1 MEVLDSPMQF
11 EFATAG
17 RIVFGAGVS
26 STLGREAAALGRRAF
41 VLTGGRPQAHAPL
54 LRLLENHHV
63 AHTPFRVTREPTT
76 DLVLEAAGRAA
87 AHTCDLVVGI
97 GGGSVIDAGKV
108 VAALLTNGGD
118 IMDYLEVVGRGQP
131 LGRASAPYIALPT
144 TAGTGAEVTRNAV
157 LESPRHR
164 VKVSMRS
171 PFMLPRLALVDP
183 ELTYSMPP
191 ALTAATG
198 LDALTQLLEAFVSR
212 GANPLTDG
220 VCREGLARAGRGL
233 QRACDDGADRD
244 ARADMC
250 VASLCGGL
258 ALANA
263 KLGAVHGI
271 AGPFGGRFKAP
282 HGTVC
287 GRLLP
292 FVTAANLAALRAR
305 APEAPALERYAEA
318 ARLVSGTPSA
328 TAADILPWLEGLCAR
343 LKVPGLASF
352 GFGEK
357 DAEEIVPAAL
367 RSSSMR
373 GNPVDLTAEELRAVL
388 NRAT

>member
-1 MEVLDSPMQF
+1 MQF

-17 RIVFGAGVS
+17 RIVFGAGVA

-41 VLTGGRPQAHAPL
+41 VLTGGRPQAHASL
-54 LRLLENHHV
+54 LRLLEDHHV

-76 DLVLEAAGRAA
+76 DLVLEAVERAA

-131 LGRASAPYIALPT
+131 LGRTSAPYIALPT

-183 ELTYSMPP
+183 VLTYSMPP

-233 QRACDDGADRD
+233 QRACEDGTDRD
-244 ARADMC
+244 ARADMS
-250 VASLCGGL
+250 VASLCSGL

-282 HGTVC
+282 HGAVC

-292 FVTAANLAALRAR
+292 FVTAANIAALRAL
-305 APEAPALERYAEA
+305 EAPALDRYAEA
-318 ARLVSGTPSA
+318 ARLVTGTPSA
-328 TAADILPWLEGLCAR
+328 SAADVLPWLEGLCAR

-352 GFGEK
+352 GYSEA
-357 DAEEIVPAAL
+357 DAEAIIPAAL

-388 NRAT
+388 NRAR

>member
-1 MEVLDSPMQF
+1 MQF

-17 RIVFGAGVS
+17 RIVFGAGVA

-54 LRLLENHHV
+54 LQLLEDHHV

-76 DLVLEAAGRAA
+76 DLALEAVERAA
-87 AHTCDLVVGI
+87 SHGCDLVVGI

-171 PFMLPRLALVDP
+171 PFMLPQLALVDP
-183 ELTYSMPP
+183 ELTHSMPP

-198 LDALTQLLEAFVSR
+198 LDALTQVLEAFVSR

-220 VCREGLARAGRGL
+220 VCREGLVRAGRAL
-233 QRACDDGADRD
+233 ERAFTDGTDRD
-244 ARADMC
+244 ARTDMC

-263 KLGAVHGI
+263 KLGAVHGV

-282 HGTVC
+282 HGAVC

-292 FVTAANLAALRAR
+292 FVTAANVAALRAR
-305 APEAPALERYAEA
+305 SPDAPTLGRYAEA
-318 ARLVSGTPSA
+318 AQLVTGNP
-328 TAADILPWLEGLCAR
+328 TADAEDALPWLERLCTR
-343 LKVPGLASF
+343 LAVPGLASY
-352 GFGEK
+352 GYGEA
-357 DAEEIVPAAL
+357 DAEQVVPAAL

-388 NRAT
+388 NRAR